1 MQEAQSLVIHPSP
14 KNRYMEKV
22 LFFQQLRFDYKTG
35 VGNVHTFHLNQTA
48 IPCTNLCKAE
58 RLEIGTLRASLA
70 PQLHVPNHSCSHQFI
85 IDCKLSIKPSLIV
98 YIFQQ
103 LTINSFFLNKKPM
116 DVTMASAVNTTIRKS
131 AGYTTPGSNIT
142 MSGVDSQ
149 PFSPQRGSSFPSP
162 TQIDP
167 FYTQG

>member
-1 MQEAQSLVIHPSP
+1 
-14 KNRYMEKV
+14 
-22 LFFQQLRFDYKTG
+22 
-35 VGNVHTFHLNQTA
+35 
-48 IPCTNLCKAE
+48 
-58 RLEIGTLRASLA
+58 
-70 PQLHVPNHSCSHQFI
+70 
-85 IDCKLSIKPSLIV
+85 
-98 YIFQQ
+98 
-103 LTINSFFLNKKPM
+103 M
-116 DVTMASAVNTTIRKS
+116 DVTMASTVNTTIRKS